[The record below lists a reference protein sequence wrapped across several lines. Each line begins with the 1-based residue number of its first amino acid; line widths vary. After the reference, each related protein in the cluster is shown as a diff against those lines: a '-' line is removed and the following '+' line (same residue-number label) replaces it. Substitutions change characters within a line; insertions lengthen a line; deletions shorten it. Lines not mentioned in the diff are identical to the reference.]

1 MEDLKVVKRDGK
13 LVDFDF
19 SRIELAIM
27 NAYEDYYGED
37 SLDREEIEDIL
48 DNIYDE
54 IVVFGDESISVEEIQ
69 NIVVDKLTNINKD
82 VGKAYEE
89 YRNERTKVR
98 TKDFLDNIK
107 NNIIVKIST
116 ENSNANVDENNAG
129 GKELRIVEKITEEIA
144 DSMLPKD
151 ILYYR
156 QKGILKIHDYGK
168 FALGVHN
175 CLNIDYPHLLEEGFK
190 TRQADTRPAKSYQ
203 SACQLLAVMMQSQS
217 LDMFGGVGLV
227 NFSIHMTK
235 YLKMTIAQELQYI
248 SNILDLGLDIPS
260 QLRLK
265 EAKELVSEDVYNKL
279 YKRIVRI
286 LEQTHQA
293 LITNL
298 VTLQSR
304 SGHQL
309 PFSSINLGLIDED
322 NEEESALIIEY
333 MLKEMQKGIG
343 KRNRTAIFPI
353 LCFQVKTGVNR
364 YPQDKYYY
372 LRMLAQQVA
381 HDRLYPSFV
390 NCDWKG
396 NVVVEIDDEMN
407 MMGCRTALCKN
418 VKTGSYS
425 KIGRGNNFPTTINL
439 PYLALLSKRDGLDFY
454 MLLDEMLNKA
464 EEVFQIR
471 WDIMRKQPPTLAPF
485 MYGNRTILGADKCKD
500 TVEPALENNTFG
512 IGFIGIEETVKALTG
527 YFRHENEEAKKL
539 GLDIVKRIRKR
550 TDELT
555 EKYNLNFATYFT
567 PAEGYCEQARNK
579 IAQEFGIVK
588 GITDKDYITNSVM
601 CLMDSGL
608 NIFEKID
615 IEGEYGLLGNGGEI
629 FHYEYDGSNYNEKA
643 ITKVI
648 DYAFDH
654 DISYLRLS
662 HPIATCLD
670 CSYKENNL
678 MYECGECGSENIEN
692 LAIVTGYLSS
702 DVKFMN
708 KGKQDEVKHR
718 RVNPLD

>member
-13 LVDFDF
+13 LVNFDF
-19 SRIELAIM
+19 SRIELAII

-37 SLDREEIEDIL
+37 FFDRYEIEDIL
-48 DNIYDE
+48 DNIFDE

-89 YRNERTKVR
+89 YRRERTKVR

-175 CLNIDYPHLLEEGFK
+175 CLNIDYPHLLAEGFK
-190 TRQADTRPAKSYQ
+190 TRQADVRPANSYQ
-203 SACQLLAVMMQSQS
+203 TACQLLAVMMQSQS

-235 YLKMTIAQELQYI
+235 YLKMTVAQELQYI
-248 SNILDLGLDIPS
+248 LNILDLDLNVPN

-265 EAKELVSEDVYNKL
+265 EAKELVSEDIYNKL

-381 HDRLYPSFV
+381 HNRLYPSFV

-407 MMGCRTALCKN
+407 LMGK
-418 VKTGSYS
+418 
-425 KIGRGNNFPTTINL
+425 
-439 PYLALLSKRDGLDFY
+439 
-454 MLLDEMLNKA
+454 
-464 EEVFQIR
+464 
-471 WDIMRKQPPTLAPF
+471 
-485 MYGNRTILGADKCKD
+485 
-500 TVEPALENNTFG
+500 
-512 IGFIGIEETVKALTG
+512 
-527 YFRHENEEAKKL
+527 
-539 GLDIVKRIRKR
+539 
-550 TDELT
+550 
-555 EKYNLNFATYFT
+555 
-567 PAEGYCEQARNK
+567 
-579 IAQEFGIVK
+579 
-588 GITDKDYITNSVM
+588 
-601 CLMDSGL
+601 
-608 NIFEKID
+608 
-615 IEGEYGLLGNGGEI
+615 
-629 FHYEYDGSNYNEKA
+629 
-643 ITKVI
+643 
-648 DYAFDH
+648 
-654 DISYLRLS
+654 
-662 HPIATCLD
+662 
-670 CSYKENNL
+670 
-678 MYECGECGSENIEN
+678 
-692 LAIVTGYLSS
+692 
-702 DVKFMN
+702 
-708 KGKQDEVKHR
+708 
-718 RVNPLD
+718 